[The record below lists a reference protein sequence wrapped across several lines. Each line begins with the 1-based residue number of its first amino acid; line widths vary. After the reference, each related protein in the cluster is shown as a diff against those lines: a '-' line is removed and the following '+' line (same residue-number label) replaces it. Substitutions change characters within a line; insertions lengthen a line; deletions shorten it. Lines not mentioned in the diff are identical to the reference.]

1 MSRLADSRCR
11 SRRHLMR
18 ALGGA
23 ALLAAMISF
32 APSTMAQN
40 YPVRPVRI
48 IVPFGAGGVADITS
62 RIVADKLGERL
73 GQRFIVENQPG
84 AGGVTAARSAL
95 SAPADGYTLA
105 LLTNGTAISVS
116 LFKALPF
123 DPLKDFIPISTLG
136 YFDFI
141 LATRAGS
148 DLTDV
153 ASVLKAAR
161 EKPGA
166 LNVGT
171 INVGSSQNL
180 SAQLFKSSAGI
191 DFTIIPYRGTPEV
204 IVSLL
209 RNDVQLMID
218 TYAAMKSQL
227 AENQIRAIATSGPKR
242 SELMPHVP
250 TVQEAG
256 VRDFDVTSWN
266 ALFAPAGTP
275 PGVVEAL
282 QGVLREILAD
292 AEVKRKMLELG
303 IEARF
308 TSQAELIARLRG
320 DIEKWAQ
327 VIARANIPKQ

>member
-1 MSRLADSRCR
+1 MTRFPDP
-11 SRRHLMR
+11 RRGFRRNSMR
-18 ALGGA
+18 AILGA
-23 ALLAAMISF
+23 ALF
-32 APSTMAQN
+32 AGLVSSVAPGLAQN
-40 YPVRPVRI
+40 YPTRPVRI
-48 IVPFGAGGVADITS
+48 IVPFGAGGVADITA

-123 DPLKDFIPISTLG
+123 DPLKDFVPISTLG
-136 YFDFI
+136 TFDFV
-141 LATRAGS
+141 LATRAGAE
-148 DLTDV
+148 LKDV

-171 INVGSSQNL
+171 VNVGSSQNL

-191 DFTIIPYRGTPEV
+191 DFAIVPYRGTPEV
-204 IVSLL
+204 IVALL
-209 RNDVQLMID
+209 RDDVQLMID

-227 AENQIRAIATSGPKR
+227 AENQLRAIATSGPKR
-242 SELMPHVP
+242 SELTPNVP
-250 TVQEAG
+250 TAQEAG

-275 PGVVEAL
+275 PEAVETLQRAL
-282 QGVLREILAD
+282 RIILAD
-292 AEVKRKMLELG
+292 AEVKKRMLELG

-308 TSQAELIARLRG
+308 TTQAELTARLRE
-320 DIEKWAQ
+320 DIQKWAQ